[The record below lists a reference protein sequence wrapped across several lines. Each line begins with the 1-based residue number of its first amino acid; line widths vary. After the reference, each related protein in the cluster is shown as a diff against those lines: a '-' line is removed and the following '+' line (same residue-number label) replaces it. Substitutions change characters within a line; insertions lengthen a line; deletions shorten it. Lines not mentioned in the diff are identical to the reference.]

1 MGGTYG
7 PLPKVMLMAV
17 LLVIWSEKDIH
28 DRANIQDCWW
38 APCASWEDLLLV
50 GFMLISWVYDFI
62 IWFYGLQNH
71 ILFEIYLT
79 YYGIPWWW
87 TTHERTLNHSSGLSS
102 LLDEQRQQ
110 GCLNNGDTKLAD
122 LISTTWKPKTIA
134 WTPWI
139 FWVMLALGFW
149 DAYETSV
156 PICFFKNDVWNL
168 EKVLVL
174 TLSKSFLVFH
184 LRLAIA
190 IILLGDYVNGWVC
203 HFGLKC
209 STFSTMNCGTSGR
222 TPCTPY
228 GNFHYKSVLEGN
240 LLASRILGKFITND
254 VFFL

>member
-50 GFMLISWVYDFI
+50 GFMLISWVHDFI

-156 PICFFKNDVWNL
+156 PICFFKNDVRNL
-168 EKVLVL
+168 EKCW
-174 TLSKSFLVFH
+174 F
-184 LRLAIA
+184 
-190 IILLGDYVNGWVC
+190 W
-203 HFGLKC
+203 
-209 STFSTMNCGTSGR
+209 
-222 TPCTPY
+222 
-228 GNFHYKSVLEGN
+228 HYPNHSWCF
-240 LLASRILGKFITND
+240 ILGWQLPLSCWVTTWMVGSAILDWSAPLSVPWIVEHRDVPHARHMETSITK
-254 VFFL
+254 VCWKETC